1 MFEHVKLSELDFEIK
16 QVNSEN
22 GRKYVT
28 PSGKAYP
35 SVTTV
40 LSSYNKQAI
49 LEWRQRVGDKEANRI
64 SSQASRRGTAM
75 HSYCEKYLLNEMTA
89 MKLRSMLPN
98 VKQLFRQLTPH
109 LDANIGKVYC
119 LEKSLYSDI
128 LQIAG
133 QVDCIAEW
141 EGKLSVIDFK
151 TASKYKK
158 EENIQNYF
166 MQCTAYALMFEH
178 LTGIV
183 IDQIVV
189 AIAVEEGDIP
199 QFFIKE
205 KNKYVDN
212 LLEYVRQTHEKS

>member
-1 MFEHVKLSELDFEIK
+1 MFEHVSLPELDFTMK
-16 QVNSEN
+16 QVNSDN

-28 PSGKAYP
+28 PNGDSYP

-40 LSSYNKQAI
+40 LSSYNKKAI
-49 LEWRQRVGDKEANRI
+49 LEWRQRVGDAEANRI

-75 HSYCEKYLLNEMTA
+75 HSFCEKYLLNEMTA
-89 MKLRSMLPN
+89 LQIRSMLPN

-109 LDANIGKVYC
+109 LDACIGKVYC

-151 TASKYKK
+151 TASRYRRRK
-158 EENIQNYF
+158 
-166 MQCTAYALMFEH
+166 H
-178 LTGIV
+178 
-183 IDQIVV
+183 
-189 AIAVEEGDIP
+189 
-199 QFFIKE
+199 
-205 KNKYVDN
+205 
-212 LLEYVRQTHEKS
+212 

>member
-1 MFEHVKLSELDFEIK
+1 MFEHVSLPELDFTIK
-16 QVNSEN
+16 QVNSDN

-28 PSGKAYP
+28 PNGDSYP

-49 LEWRQRVGDKEANRI
+49 LEWRQRVGDAEANRI

-75 HSYCEKYLLNEMTA
+75 HSACEDYLLNEMTS
-89 MKLRSMLPN
+89 MKLQMMMPN

-128 LQIAG
+128 LRIAG

-141 EGKLSVIDFK
+141 EGKISVIDFK
-151 TASKYKK
+151 TSSKYKK
-158 EENIQNYF
+158 KENIQNYF
-166 MQCTAYALMFEH
+166 MQCSAYALMFEH

-199 QFFIKE
+199 QFFIEE
-205 KNKYVDN
+205 KYKYVDN